1 MTQDTQKKVA
11 IGGFLVLAAGILY
24 YQLRDDSPPPRPA
37 QPVITTAP
45 EQASAR
51 QSART
56 SGGADARNLGTTSA
70 QLDPTLKWLRC

>member
-45 EQASAR
+45 GKHTESIPISSTPCSWILEMAAR
-51 QSART
+51 R
-56 SGGADARNLGTTSA
+56 
-70 QLDPTLKWLRC
+70 